1 MLKLSYILL
10 GGTTLIVGGLVAMSL
25 SGNATE
31 SEVLEAPDASGLRI
45 LGDSVALA
53 VSTEKTEKNQVRVKT
68 SDYKWC
74 DLKAHLSDNGVE
86 VTIEMERSTWS
97 AFGLCDPEAT
107 VALPASWSLDVAL
120 DAMAAH
126 LTGNYE
132 QVRLETDR
140 AALHFSGSAN
150 AFELIAD
157 AAVVYLDFL
166 APITKAAVNIDVDK
180 LVSSIN
186 YAD

>member
-1 MLKLSYILL
+1 MLRLSYILL
-10 GGTTLIVGGLVAMSL
+10 GGTTLVVGGLVALSL
-25 SGNATE
+25 SGSAAEN
-31 SEVLEAPDASGLRI
+31 EVLEAPDASGLRI

-53 VSTEKTEKNQVRVKT
+53 VNTEKADKNQIRVKT

-86 VTIEMERSTWS
+86 VTIEMERSAWS
-97 AFGLCDPEAT
+97 ALGLCDPEAT
-107 VALPASWSLDVAL
+107 VELPESWSLDVAL

-132 QVRLETDR
+132 QVRLKTDR
-140 AALHFSGSAN
+140 AALHFSGSAD

-166 APITKAAVNIDVDK
+166 APITEAAVNIEVNK